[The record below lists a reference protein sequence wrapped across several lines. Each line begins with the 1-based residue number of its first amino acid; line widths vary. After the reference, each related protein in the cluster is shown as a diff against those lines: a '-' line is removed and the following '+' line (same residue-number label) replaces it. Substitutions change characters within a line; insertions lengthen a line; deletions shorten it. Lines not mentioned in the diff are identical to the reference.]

1 MFLKNYFFQNFR
13 GCVLLF
19 SYQGSCQFLT
29 AQIFY
34 HIVLRLS
41 RTFLIFLDCHSF
53 ATALLFY
60 HVLFCLSSTF
70 FIFLCD
76 VFLHRSELPYNST
89 PSSIR
94 QPLFLHFF
102 LFLLYRPLTNISG
115 CRQDS
120 GCSAPVPVFL

>member
-29 AQIFY
+29 APIFY

-41 RTFLIFLDCHSF
+41 RTFLNFFIFLDCHSF

-70 FIFLCD
+70 F
-76 VFLHRSELPYNST
+76 H
-89 PSSIR
+89 
-94 QPLFLHFF
+94 LF
-102 LFLLYRPLTNISG
+102 
-115 CRQDS
+115 CRGSKAHPAQ
-120 GCSAPVPVFL
+120 L

>member
-1 MFLKNYFFQNFR
+1 MFLKNYFF
-13 GCVLLF
+13 
-19 SYQGSCQFLT
+19 SE
-29 AQIFY
+29 
-34 HIVLRLS
+34 LS
-41 RTFLIFLDCHSF
+41 RMCFTVQLSRFLSVFDSSDILSYRFALVKNFFIFLDCHSF

-60 HVLFCLSSTF
+60 HVLSCLSSTF